1 MNTNYNQQSKL
12 TPRQISSFN
21 KLNPFELEKDYS
33 LTPSSN
39 LTYKEYFTRYYHNIS
54 GSLGPF
60 LKSEL
65 ISKKLLNK
73 KRKKSQ
79 KEKNNFHTS
88 CPYTKKK
95 KCWCNFFNDSME
107 RNINSFI
114 NKLHN
119 GQIDIDVT
127 GENVKII
134 NNEEYLKKKENIKKE
149 KDIIDEQV
157 KITNFNDVNKEY
169 FMKLNEKN
177 LFIKDYKEIER
188 KINEDKKRCQKC
200 GCSLN
205 GEEPR
210 KGWKN
215 ELGEYT
221 LLCNYCSKKY
231 YDGAHEVRYDSHNND
246 SQINY
251 NHNYSMPNQSFT
263 NNYYSNMNNM
273 KMGMNYSQIRSGS
286 GLSNNSYYNGYG
298 GNNSNGY
305 KSNEGNFDQSMKN
318 NNIGPN
324 YIDGSKPK
332 FVSFQV
338 QKNDMNK

>member
-1 MNTNYNQQSKL
+1 MNTNYNIQSKL

-21 KLNPFELEKDYS
+21 KLNPFILEKEYS

-39 LTYKEYFTRYYHNIS
+39 LTYKEYFTRYYHNNS
-54 GSLGPF
+54 GSLGPL
-60 LKSEL
+60 LKSDL
-65 ISKKLLNK
+65 VSKKLLSK
-73 KRKKSQ
+73 KRKTI
-79 KEKNNFHTS
+79 KNNFHTS

-95 KCWCNFFNDSME
+95 KCWCSFYNDKME
-107 RNINSFI
+107 KNMNSFI

-119 GQIDIDVT
+119 GEIDVNIS
-127 GENVKII
+127 GENIKIV
-134 NNEEYLKKKENIKKE
+134 NNEGFLKKKEAKKKE
-149 KDIIDEQV
+149 KDIIEEQI
-157 KITNFNDVNKEY
+157 KIINFNDLNREY

-188 KINEDKKRCQKC
+188 KINEDKKKCQKC

-221 LLCNYCSKKY
+221 LLCNYCVKKY
-231 YDGAHEVRYDSHNND
+231 YDGAHEVRYDSHSND
-246 SQINY
+246 NQINY
-251 NHNYSMPNQSFT
+251 NHLNNQSYNQSYY
-263 NNYYSNMNNM
+263 NNINNNM
-273 KMGMNYSQIRSGS
+273 KTGINYPQMRNGS
-286 GLSNNSYYNGYG
+286 MSSTSYNNGYG
-298 GNNSNGY
+298 GNNQNWY
-305 KSNEGNFDQSMKN
+305 NKNNDVAYEQLIKN
-318 NNIGPN
+318 NNFGTIGQ
-324 YIDGSKPK
+324 DGKPK

>member
-1 MNTNYNQQSKL
+1 MNTNYIQQSKL
-12 TPRQISSFN
+12 TPRQISLLN
-21 KLNPFELEKDYS
+21 GLNPFKLEKDYS

-39 LTYKEYFTRYYHNIS
+39 LTYKEYFTRYYHNNS
-54 GSLGPF
+54 GSLGHL

-73 KRKKSQ
+73 KRKNSEKQ
-79 KEKNNFHTS
+79 KNNFHTC

-127 GENVKII
+127 GEYVKII

-149 KDIIDEQV
+149 KDLIDEQI
-157 KITNFNDVNKEY
+157 KIINFNDVNVDY
-169 FMKLNEKN
+169 FMKLNDKD
-177 LFIKDYKEIER
+177 LLIKDYKEIER

-215 ELGEYT
+215 ELGEYV

-231 YDGAHEVRYDSHNND
+231 YDGAHEVRYESHNND
-246 SQINY
+246 NQNNFNHSY
-251 NHNYSMPNQSFT
+251 NIPNPSLNQ
-263 NNYYSNMNNM
+263 NYYNNM
-273 KMGMNYSQIRSGS
+273 KIGVNGLQIRNKPVINTGS
-286 GLSNNSYYNGYG
+286 NYNGFV
-298 GNNSNGY
+298 GNNSNINKNNDGN
-305 KSNEGNFDQSMKN
+305 NEQNMKN
-318 NNIGPN
+318 NNFGQN

-338 QKNDMNK
+338 QKKELNK

>member
-1 MNTNYNQQSKL
+1 MNTNYTQQSKL

-21 KLNPFELEKDYS
+21 KLNPFIIDKDYS

-39 LTYKEYFTRYYHNIS
+39 LTYKEYFTRYYHNNN
-54 GSLGPF
+54 GSLGSF
-60 LKSEL
+60 QKSDL
-65 ISKKLLNK
+65 ISNKKLLSK
-73 KRKKSQ
+73 KRK
-79 KEKNNFHTS
+79 KEKNNFHTC

-95 KCWCNFFNDSME
+95 KCWCNFFIDPLEKNL
-107 RNINSFI
+107 NSFI

-119 GQIDIDVT
+119 GKIDIDIS
-127 GENVKII
+127 GDNLKIVK
-134 NNEEYLKKKENIKKE
+134 NESFLKKKENKKKE
-149 KDIIDEQV
+149 KDIINE
-157 KITNFNDVNKEY
+157 KIKIINFNDVNKDY

-188 KINEDKKRCQKC
+188 KINEDKKKCQKC

-221 LLCNYCSKKY
+221 LLCNYCVKKY
-231 YDGAHEVRYDSHNND
+231 YDGAHEVRYDSYSND
-246 SQINY
+246 NQINY
-251 NHNYSMPNQSFT
+251 NHGYSMNNQSY
-263 NNYYSNMNNM
+263 NQNYYNNINNNI
-273 KMGMNYSQIRSGS
+273 KIGNNYSQMR
-286 GLSNNSYYNGYG
+286 NNVGTGGYNGYG
-298 GNNSNGY
+298 NSNNWY
-305 KSNEGNFDQSMKN
+305 RNNDSNFDMNKN
-318 NNIGPN
+318 NNFGN
-324 YIDGSKPK
+324 NLLDGSKPK